1 MSGHSKWSTIKRKKG
16 VLDSQRS
23 KMFTKVIREITAAV
37 KQGGSDINSNARL
50 RLAVQ
55 NAKGINMPKDN
66 IDRAISK
73 GSSDTT
79 NYTNIVYEGNGIK
92 GSSFMVE
99 CMTDNTTRTV
109 GEVRSLFNK
118 YGGSLGKTGSVSY
131 DFEKKSYFK
140 LDNSKIKDIDEFLLE
155 MIEVGADDIDSDDE
169 ENVVFLYGKDD
180 CFGEL
185 QKDLENRGINI
196 LEAGLRYFPINTQEL
211 SDEDTQ
217 KIINFIDVLEDLD
230 DVQHVY
236 TNILIK

>member
-73 GSSDTT
+73 GNSDTT
-79 NYTNIVYEGNGIK
+79 NYTNIIYEGNGIK

-118 YGGSLGKTGSVSY
+118 YGGSLEIV
-131 DFEKKSYFK
+131 
-140 LDNSKIKDIDEFLLE
+140 
-155 MIEVGADDIDSDDE
+155 
-169 ENVVFLYGKDD
+169 
-180 CFGEL
+180 
-185 QKDLENRGINI
+185 
-196 LEAGLRYFPINTQEL
+196 
-211 SDEDTQ
+211 
-217 KIINFIDVLEDLD
+217 
-230 DVQHVY
+230 
-236 TNILIK
+236 